1 MTPHPP
7 TDSPSQPTPP
17 AAAQTATETAHP
29 AAPIGPDDHALTP
42 IDPRY
47 IWVIRA
53 HFAINSLLLI
63 LLVGAGDYFLT
74 PHLGWPQG
82 VITGVITCLM
92 LLLFLLL
99 PVRRVAS
106 VRYHLADDHIRIRR
120 GFLFTIDSIVPFV
133 RVQHIDVGQGPIER
147 ALGLSSLSVHTSGVR
162 NDAVTLPGLT
172 SAAAHDMRDIIHRH
186 ILTDFE

>member
-7 TDSPSQPTPP
+7 TDAPSQPT
-17 AAAQTATETAHP
+17 AP
-29 AAPIGPDDHALTP
+29 AAPIGADDHSLTP
-42 IDPRY
+42 INPRY

-53 HFAINSLLLI
+53 HFAINSLFLI

-82 VITGVITCLM
+82 VITGVITFLM
-92 LLLFLLL
+92 LLLFLIL

-172 SAAAHDMRDIIHRH
+172 SAAAHDMRGIIHRH